1 MIQRNKLF
9 KAELKQEMMQIGT
22 EKLDQISYQV
32 VYCEHCISISLIT
45 QYRKV
50 ISSKLYLW

>member
-50 ISSKLYLW
+50 ISSKLYL